1 MSDAATQKTN
11 LVDNLDQHSLLNLA
25 AKELSSGEPAAS
37 FALPTSEELESM
49 FADLQIREMVGSG
62 GMGCVFRATQSR
74 LERDV
79 ALKLLPREL
88 GTDDMF
94 AERFAREARAMA
106 RLNHPNIVSIHD
118 FGKKEDLHYLIM
130 EYMDGMSLREL
141 LDAGPVPLA
150 DVLRIFEQVC
160 QALAYAHAEGVVHRD
175 IKPENILFNRMGHVA
190 LADFGLARLATD
202 SQAAV
207 SLTQTRQ
214 AMGTLNYM
222 APEQWENPKAVDF
235 RADIYSLG
243 ILLYEMLTGR
253 IPRGS
258 FPPASSLSEATPDID
273 EAIHRALKIDA
284 SDRHQSVQKFCQA
297 VIAGHSESAASGPK
311 VGFDENGTLTNFVNV
326 GANVL
331 KAIPVP
337 QAPSTDH
344 IQTTAIWTSGILAF
358 LTCLVANIVW
368 IDTPERYVY
377 GVDCHVLINRVQVPV
392 FLLPVAG
399 GVLFALA
406 ILRNRIH
413 PLRADFLSIVIC
425 ALAIAHCVFA
435 FHELYPDHQ
444 NLNTVGRTLTIAP
457 FITFGLF
464 CLQGLETLLRIGY
477 LALVPFRRAY
487 DYIRSY
493 CDKEAEK
500 ERRKKERKRRVW
512 RARWRSFV
520 DGWHEFAGI
529 KSDDKPASKRKSSS
543 DDWTDLL

>member
-1 MSDAATQKTN
+1 MSNSATEKTN
-11 LVDNLDQHSLLNLA
+11 LVDNLDQLSLLNLA
-25 AKELSSGEPAAS
+25 AKEHSSGEPAAS
-37 FALPTSEELESM
+37 FSLPTSQELEGM
-49 FADLQIREMVGSG
+49 FPDLQIREMVGSG
-62 GMGCVFRATQSR
+62 GMGCVFRATQTR

-118 FGKKEDLHYLIM
+118 FGKKQDLHYLMM

-141 LDAGPVPLA
+141 LDAGPVPLS

-258 FPPASSLSEATPDID
+258 FPPASSLSDATPEID

-297 VIAGHSESAASGPK
+297 VVASGEQTSAPA

-337 QAPSTDH
+337 QPPKTDH
-344 IQTTAIWTSGILAF
+344 IQTTAIWTTGVLAF
-358 LTCLVANIVW
+358 LTCLVSNIVW
-368 IDTPERYVY
+368 IDTPDRFIY
-377 GVDCHVLINRVQVPV
+377 GIDCHVLINRVQVPV

-413 PLRADFLSIVIC
+413 PLRADFLSLVISG
-425 ALAIAHCVFA
+425 LAIAHCAFA
-435 FHELYPDHQ
+435 FHELYPDYKGVD
-444 NLNTVGRTLTIAP
+444 TVGRTLTVAP

-464 CLQGLETLLRIGY
+464 CLQALETLLRICY

-500 ERRKKERKRRVW
+500 ERKKKERKRRVW

-520 DGWHEFAGI
+520 SGWHEFAGI
-529 KSDDKPASKRKSSS
+529 KPDGGNKKDSSKS
-543 DDWTDLL
+543 

>member
-1 MSDAATQKTN
+1 MSNPASEKTN
-11 LVDNLDQHSLLNLA
+11 LVDNLDQFSLLDLA
-25 AKELSSGEPAAS
+25 AKELSSGDPPPS
-37 FALPTSEELESM
+37 FSLPSADELQQL
-49 FADLQIREMVGSG
+49 FGDLQIKEMLGAG
-62 GMGCVFRATQSR
+62 GMGCVFRASQTR

-88 GTDDMF
+88 GNDDMF

-106 RLNHPNIVSIHD
+106 RLNHPNIVAIHD
-118 FGKKEDLHYLIM
+118 FGKKQDLHFLIM

-141 LDAGPVPLA
+141 LDAGQLPLGDA
-150 DVLRIFEQVC
+150 LRIFEQVC

-202 SQAAV
+202 SHAAV

-258 FPPASSLSEATPDID
+258 FPPASSISEATPVID
-273 EAIHRALKIDA
+273 DAIHRALKIDA
-284 SDRHQSVQKFCQA
+284 SDRHQSVQKFCQS
-297 VIAGHSESAASGPK
+297 VLSARQPLADGENA
-311 VGFDENGTLTNFVNV
+311 VGFDENGTLTNFMNV

-337 QAPSTDH
+337 QAPDKDS
-344 IQTTAIWTSGILAF
+344 IQGTAIWTSGIVAILA
-358 LTCLVANIVW
+358 CIVCNMTW
-368 IDTPERYVY
+368 IVTSERYVS
-377 GVDCHVLINRVQVPV
+377 GVDCHVLINRVQVPI
-392 FLLPVAG
+392 FLLPVAS

-406 ILRNRIH
+406 VGRHRIH
-413 PLRADFLSIVIC
+413 PLRSDFLALVISVLACIHC
-425 ALAIAHCVFA
+425 ALGFDD
-435 FHELYPDHQ
+435 LYPDLERTNMIGRQ
-444 NLNTVGRTLTIAP
+444 LTVAP
-457 FITFGLF
+457 FIVFGVFVLQTF
-464 CLQGLETLLRIGY
+464 ETLLRIGY
-477 LALVPFRRAY
+477 LALTPFRKGY
-487 DYIRSY
+487 DYIREY

-500 ERRKKERKRRVW
+500 ERKKKDRRRRVW

-520 DGWHEFAGI
+520 SGWHEFAGI
-529 KSDDKPASKRKSSS
+529 KSNDSEKNAKGSPGDKS
-543 DDWTDLL
+543 